1 VNCRLTFIASFTD
14 VVRFHGHRCP
24 GLALGYRASE
34 IALHE
39 LGATRSEDEELVC
52 IVENDACGVDAV
64 QYLTGCTLGKGNLIL
79 RTYGKNV
86 YTFINRKTGDAV
98 RIVQRPDVSTR
109 RIDSRAGDLR
119 QWVMAGTA
127 TPEEQEEYRERM
139 DHVIAMILQI
149 PPEGIFTIRHVHMT
163 VPETARI
170 FTSIP
175 CARCGELVA
184 EPLTRVYE
192 GRIVCI
198 PCSEAV
204 KGGR

>member
-1 VNCRLTFIASFTD
+1 MTFIASFTE

-34 IALHE
+34 IAMHE

-52 IVENDACGVDAV
+52 IVENDACGVDAI
-64 QYLTGCTLGKGNLIL
+64 QYLTGCTLGKGNLII
-79 RTYGKNV
+79 RHYGKSV

-98 RIVQRPDVSTR
+98 RIAQRPDFSTR
-109 RIDSRAGDLR
+109 RLDSRAGDLR
-119 QWVMAGTA
+119 QQVATGMA
-127 TPEEQEEYRERM
+127 TPEEREEYRERM

-149 PPEGIFTIRHVHMT
+149 PPEGIFGIRHVHIP

-175 CARCGELVA
+175 CSHCRELVA
-184 EPLTRVYE
+184 EPLTRVHG
-192 GRIVCI
+192 GRVVCI
-198 PCSEAV
+198 PCANAAREQR
-204 KGGR
+204 G